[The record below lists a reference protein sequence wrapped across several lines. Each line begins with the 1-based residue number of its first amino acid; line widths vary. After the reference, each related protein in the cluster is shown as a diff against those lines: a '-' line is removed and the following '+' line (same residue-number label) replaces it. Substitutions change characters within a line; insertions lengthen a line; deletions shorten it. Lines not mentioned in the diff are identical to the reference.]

1 MPASSWIPYANK
13 GRPAVHRFVVE
24 QCHKIPIPTLLKGMS
39 LGQQQIQVGPLTAT
53 VYLSD
58 RGPSYLHIGNRQF
71 ELRSIPVHFGGS
83 YWLLRCPLTGKLRW
97 HLFIDPEGNIGSR
110 DSLDLTYAE
119 RRMIVW
125 KRRTWNRVK
134 LWAEL
139 HGEKATPNLAWF
151 ESHPDAIPTRPG
163 TWMGP
168 DGTWHSRRMRQ
179 SRYER
184 ALRKLSRTRRRSR

>member
-83 YWLLRCPLTGKLRW
+83 YWLYDARSPENYVGISSSIQKGTSAAGIRW
-97 HLFIDPEGNIGSR
+97 
-110 DSLDLTYAE
+110 T
-119 RRMIVW
+119 
-125 KRRTWNRVK
+125 
-134 LWAEL
+134 
-139 HGEKATPNLAWF
+139 
-151 ESHPDAIPTRPG
+151 
-163 TWMGP
+163 
-168 DGTWHSRRMRQ
+168 
-179 SRYER
+179 
-184 ALRKLSRTRRRSR
+184 